1 MAKEPEFIYIKGAR
15 VHNLKNIDVK
25 IPRWNLVVIT
35 GVSGSGKSSLAF
47 DTLYAE
53 GQRRYVESLSAYA
66 RQFLGLMEKP
76 DVESIEGLSPAI
88 AISQKT
94 VSHNPRSTVGTVTE
108 IYDYMRLLWS
118 RVGQPYCP
126 VCLRRGKLV
135 KISSQSLDQ
144 IVDSILKHSG
154 KKAIILAPLV
164 RGRKG
169 EYRSLFEKIKAEGF
183 TRVRVDGK
191 YYRVDEALKLNLER
205 YKIHD
210 IEMVVDRLVVSE
222 ENRARIASSV
232 ETALRYTDHL
242 VALDVEPFEENSS
255 REKLEFFSTKMACP
269 VCGYN
274 FPEPEPR
281 LFSFNSPYGA
291 CPHCFGLGAVKEI
304 DVSAIIDPSRPLFDG
319 AIKGIWQT
327 GGKHFRRWL
336 VRVLEQVCNYYGI
349 RTDVSFGELPE
360 EHRRIILYGTDE
372 EIEFVFKGKSGSYTF
387 RNSWEGLVPM
397 LERRYRE
404 TESLSVKERI
414 ESFMIEQTCP
424 VCHGARLKE
433 DALAVFLPPDC
444 GDFGREKSECMSIH
458 DVSRLSIK
466 DALRWFSELE
476 EKLDPFRREIAK
488 NILKEITRRLK
499 FLSDVGLDYLTL
511 ERSATTL
518 SGGES
523 QRINLATQIGASLS
537 GVLYILDEPS
547 IGLHARDV
555 DRLIKTLKRLRDLG
569 NTVVVVEHDEETI
582 READWIIDLGPG
594 AGEHGG
600 RVVACGTPQQIAQH
614 PESLTGKYL
623 RGELSIPVP
632 EKRRKPQYM
641 EDPSGGKK
649 MKALRIIG
657 AREHNLKNITVE
669 FPVGLFIVVSG
680 VSGSG
685 KSSLII
691 DTLYPVLMRHFY
703 RSRMR
708 AGDHDSVEG
717 LGYFDKVIMVD
728 QSPIGRTPR
737 SNPATYTGVFDFIR
751 QRFASTMEA
760 KKRGYRPGRFSFNV
774 PASRGGGRCERCAG
788 AGVIKIEMQFLPDV
802 YVKCDV
808 CGGKRYNR
816 ETLEVK
822 YKGKNIYEVLEM
834 TVEEALEFFRDD
846 PQIAPKLKT
855 LYDVGLGYMK
865 LGQPATTLSGGEA
878 QRIKLAAELSRR
890 ATGRTLYIL
899 DEPTV
904 GLHFHDVAKLIEV
917 LQRLVDMGNTVIVIE
932 HNMDVIKSADWIIDL
947 GPEGGERGG
956 YLVFSGPPEELVKC
970 DKSYTGRFLK
980 KFLKP

>member
-1 MAKEPEFIYIKGAR
+1 MAREPEYIYIKGAR

-108 IYDYMRLLWS
+108 IYDYMRLLWA

-126 VCLRRGKLV
+126 KCLREGRLV
-135 KISSQSLDQ
+135 EISSQSLDQ
-144 IVDSILKHSG
+144 IVDAIMKHSG
-154 KKAIILAPLV
+154 KRGIILAPLV

-169 EYRSLFEKIKAEGF
+169 EYRSLFEKINAEGF
-183 TRVRVDGK
+183 TRVRVDGE
-191 YYRVDEALKLNLER
+191 YYRIEEALKLELER
-205 YKIHD
+205 YKMHD
-210 IEMVVDRLVVSE
+210 IEMVVDRVLISS
-222 ENRARIASSV
+222 ENRSRIANSV
-232 ETALRYTDHL
+232 ETALRYSGHL
-242 VALDVEPFEENSS
+242 VAIDVEPFSS
-255 REKLEFFSTKMACP
+255 SEGRKKGLKFFSTKMACP
-269 VCGYN
+269 VCGFN

-291 CPHCFGLGAVKEI
+291 CPHCFGLGVVKEI
-304 DVSAIIDPSRPLFDG
+304 DVGSIINPDRPLFDG
-319 AIKGIWQT
+319 AIKGVWHT
-327 GGKHFRRWL
+327 GGRHFRRWL
-336 VRVLEQVCNYYGI
+336 IRVLERVCEYYGI
-349 RTDVSFGELPE
+349 RTDIPFGELPE
-360 EHRRIILYGTDE
+360 EHRKIILYGTPE
-372 EIEFVFKGKSGSYTF
+372 EIEFIFRGKSGSYSF
-387 RNSWEGLVPM
+387 RNRWEGLVPM

-404 TESLSVKERI
+404 TESQSIREEI
-414 ESFMIEQTCP
+414 EKLMIEHTCP
-424 VCHGARLKE
+424 VCGGARLRE
-433 DALAVFLPPDC
+433 TALSVFLPPDC
-444 GDFGREKSECMSIH
+444 SMEDGSRKCMSIYE
-458 DVSRLSIK
+458 VSRMSIK
-466 DALRWFSELE
+466 DALEWFTSLE
-476 EKLDPFRREIAK
+476 DKLDGFRKEVAR
-488 NILKEITRRLK
+488 NILKEIVRRLR
-499 FLSDVGLDYLTL
+499 FLVEVGLDYLTL

-547 IGLHARDV
+547 VGLHARDV
-555 DRLIKTLKRLRDLG
+555 DRLIKTLKSLRDLG

-600 RVVACGTPQQIAQH
+600 KVVAVGRPEEIASH

-623 RGELSIPVP
+623 RGELKIPLP
-632 EKRRKPQYM
+632 EKRRQM
-641 EDPSGGKK
+641 KK
-649 MKALRIIG
+649 EKVLRIVG

-669 FPVGLFIVVSG
+669 FPVGLFIVVTG

-685 KSSLII
+685 KSSLVV
-691 DTLYPVLMRHFY
+691 DTLYPALMRYFY
-703 RSRMR
+703 KSRVIP
-708 AGDHDSVEG
+708 GEHDAIEG
-717 LGYFDKVIMVD
+717 LEHFDKVIMVD

-751 QRFASTMEA
+751 QRFASTLEA
-760 KKRGYRPGRFSFNV
+760 KKRGYKPGRFSFNV

-802 YVKCDV
+802 YVTCDV

-816 ETLEVK
+816 ETLEVR

-834 TVEEALEFFRDD
+834 TVEEALEFFKDD
-846 PQIAPKLKT
+846 PQIAPKLST
-855 LYDVGLGYMK
+855 LYDVGLGYIK

-878 QRIKLAAELSRR
+878 QRIKLAAELSKRS
-890 ATGRTLYIL
+890 TGRTLYIL

-904 GLHFHDVAKLIEV
+904 GLHFHDVSKLIEV

-947 GPEGGERGG
+947 GPEGGEQGG
-956 YLVFSGPPEELVKC
+956 HVVVAGPPEKVAEC
-970 DKSYTGRFLK
+970 EKSYTGKFLK
-980 KFLKP
+980 KYLNPRK